1 MSFSSCKCHSRLI
14 QIKKLMDTKFNREI
28 KRERER
34 KKKRTL
40 ESHRNSN
47 DKIIT
52 VIKVSTR
59 QIQ

>member
-1 MSFSSCKCHSRLI
+1 MRFSSCKCHSRLI

-34 KKKRTL
+34 KKRTL

-52 VIKVSTR
+52 IIKVSTR